1 MENQVLIDGN
11 AKAKQVGPDDTDIR
25 PTKFR
30 WNLAFLMFF
39 LTFMVYMD
47 RVNLSVA
54 TPAIM
59 KEFHFTKM
67 HMGYVQ
73 TAFFLGYA
81 LMQVPGGIFTELFG
95 HRKVV
100 PAAVTLWSVFT
111 VLTAYCGNFVWFL
124 IVRFLFGFGEGPIYP
139 AFNNFAMQWFN
150 RSERAK
156 ANAFLLGGTFFGPVV
171 GPAATVSLMVAFG
184 WRSVFIVFGLVG
196 IVAAMS
202 WYWLATDSPR
212 TSSRINAAE
221 LKHIQGPERVDD
233 KKEVAPWSSFIGSTQ
248 FWAIAIQYF
257 IADYIMYVFLA
268 WLPLYLME
276 VNHFS
281 LQKMGF
287 AAALPWLAICTMVFV
302 TGFISDRLVA
312 RGVSKY
318 KARTYFGILGL
329 VLCCGAL
336 YLAAV
341 AKSPVWNVLWMTV
354 SLGSLGFT
362 FNASWTSCNDLGG
375 KFSAS
380 VSGWMNLFGNAG
392 GILAPT
398 VTAWLATQYG
408 WQVAIMVTAATT
420 LIGVV
425 AWFAVKPDVPLR
437 LNRPADRVSV

>member
-1 MENQVLIDGN
+1 MENQVLIEGVAKGKQDGT
-11 AKAKQVGPDDTDIR
+11 DTR

-39 LTFMVYMD
+39 LSFMVYMD

-100 PAAVTLWSVFT
+100 PAAVTLWSAFT
-111 VLTAYCGNFVWFL
+111 VLTAYCSNFVWFV
-124 IVRFLFGFGEGPIYP
+124 IVRFLFGVGEGPIYP
-139 AFNNFAMQWFN
+139 AFNNFAVQWFN

-171 GPAATVSLMVAFG
+171 GPAATVSIMLAFG
-184 WRSVFIVFGLVG
+184 WRSVFVVFGLVG

-202 WYWLATDSPR
+202 WYWFASDSPR

-318 KARTYFGILGL
+318 KARTYFGILG
-329 VLCCGAL
+329 
-336 YLAAV
+336 
-341 AKSPVWNVLWMTV
+341 
-354 SLGSLGFT
+354 SLGFT

-380 VSGWMNLFGNAG
+380 VSGWMNLWGNAG

-398 VTAWLATQYG
+398 LTAWLATQYG
-408 WQVAIMVTAATT
+408 WKAAIMVTAASA

-437 LNRPADRVSV
+437 LRRPADSVSV